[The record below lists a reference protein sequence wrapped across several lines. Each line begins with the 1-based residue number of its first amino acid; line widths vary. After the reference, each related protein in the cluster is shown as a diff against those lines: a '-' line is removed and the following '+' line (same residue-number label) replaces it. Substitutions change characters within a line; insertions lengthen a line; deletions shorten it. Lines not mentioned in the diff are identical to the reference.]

1 MVRDLEPHMLQR
13 RILMLN
19 LRLSTAYEINIK
31 NKNNVA
37 RVQSGANK
45 AGVISR
51 TGYSG
56 IPMLYLEFYLTSNKS
71 YKGLITKQ

>member
-1 MVRDLEPHMLQR
+1 M
-13 RILMLN
+13 
-19 LRLSTAYEINIK
+19 
-31 NKNNVA
+31 A

-56 IPMLYLEFYLTSNKS
+56 IPMQYLEFYLTSNKS
-71 YKGLITKQ
+71 YKGIITKQSGDMIKQIGEEPNKCWVPGKRSYQRSRREDGSLV